1 MRDEQWTERDPA
13 PRLWRVRRGGGRLH
27 PGGSRVVIG
36 NAGRQPRGVCLVQYT
51 VSGVLQVQRG
61 GRAADCPAGFAAL
74 MWFGERSS
82 YGPQPGPLRY
92 ESRWLNLDGPGLL
105 EAWSDLIARSGG
117 IIGPDRDGSLRRALD
132 GLITR
137 RPPRGM
143 RERLELASAVWR
155 LLLDLHARA
164 LTPGRDGVETAIAA
178 LRADPC
184 GCGTLSALARRHGCS
199 REHLSRRFAARHGL
213 PPQRWLSAHRLEH
226 ARALLSVSGLSVAEI
241 ARRCGWSSARG
252 LARALRHPPSRLR
265 PPASAYRVE

>member
-27 PGGSRVVIG
+27 PAGSRVIVG
-36 NAGRQPRGVCLVQYT
+36 NAGRLPRGICLLQYT
-51 VSGVLQVQRG
+51 LSGSLQIHRDG
-61 GRAADCPAGFAAL
+61 GQVDCPAGFVAL

-82 YGPQPGPLRY
+82 YGPLPGASRY

-117 IIGPDRDGSLRRALD
+117 IIGPDRDGSLRRTLDAL
-132 GLITR
+132 IAR

-164 LTPGRDGVETAIAA
+164 LTAGRDGVETAIVAI
-178 LRADPC
+178 RGDPC
-184 GCGTLSALARRHGCS
+184 GCGTLAALARRHGCS
-199 REHLSRRFAARHGL
+199 REHLSRTYAARFGGPAQL
-213 PPQRWLSAHRLEH
+213 WLSTRRLEQ
-226 ARALLSVSGLSVAEI
+226 ARALLAGSGLAVAEI

-252 LARALRHPPSRLR
+252 LSRALRHPPSRLR
-265 PPASAYRVE
+265 PFH